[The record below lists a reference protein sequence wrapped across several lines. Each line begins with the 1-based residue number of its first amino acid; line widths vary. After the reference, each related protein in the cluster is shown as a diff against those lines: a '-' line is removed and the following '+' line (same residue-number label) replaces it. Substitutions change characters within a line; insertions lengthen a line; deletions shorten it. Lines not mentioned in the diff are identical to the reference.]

1 MINKVWELLV
11 DLQATLTEHHET
23 VNALESSNICFL
35 DVRIVIEAELTSSET
50 LGNGRFYFWRANFLV
65 FQVKLDSSEILS
77 REPVLRSTLVTPQK
91 PSGKSFVLVQNHR
104 DSSHLVAAVGAKL
117 MLALCHLYQR
127 HWASHAK
134 GALSLHYYMRL
145 HCRLLGAFFFRL
157 LLLIFGFYVLQK
169 QT

>member
-1 MINKVWELLV
+1 V

-23 VNALESSNICFL
+23 VNALESSNICLL

-50 LGNGRFYFWRANFLV
+50 FGNGRLYFWCANFLV

-77 REPVLRSTLVTPQK
+77 REPVLRSALVASQK
-91 PSGKSFVLVQNHR
+91 PSGEPFVLVQNHR
-104 DSSHLVAAVGAKL
+104 DSSHLVAAVCAKL

-127 HWASHAK
+127 HWAPHAK
-134 GALSLHYYMRL
+134 GALSLYYYMRL
-145 HCRLLGAFFFRL
+145 HYRLLGAFFFRFL
-157 LLLIFGFYVLQK
+157 QLIFGFYVLQK